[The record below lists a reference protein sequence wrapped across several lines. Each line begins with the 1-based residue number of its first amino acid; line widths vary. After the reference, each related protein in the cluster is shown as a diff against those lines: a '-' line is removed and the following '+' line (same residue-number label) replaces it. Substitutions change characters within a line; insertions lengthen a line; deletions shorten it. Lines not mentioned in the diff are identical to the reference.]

1 MYINSIDYCPALT
14 RLPQARFGNF
24 TSSQSL
30 YVFAVAL
37 PYTNPYRYNHYVIS
51 LAHHVIAG
59 WFLKSRQKF
68 RYNFVKYI
76 VTGLDQHID
85 KAFPM
90 NASAALVNEDSS
102 NRKRSSSLK
111 ERGTGKERG
120 GKELV
125 LHTSLH
131 EFHMEL
137 AETCIDF
144 MAKHTYSPCVA
155 QPKRLPATN
164 FMLAGG
170 QSMSWLL
177 GHNLITITTSGCAGV
192 AKNGICDRCAVFCKV
207 PSQAAAAAAATTN
220 ANSGGG
226 VDGSVVNATAAVG
239 VGTSGGGI
247 LASSG
252 YGLHKRYTKSSLQ
265 HSRFGHNFWE
275 YRKLFCQFRI
285 YTFLLLYFYT
295 MHTFY
300 SCGQNIPN

>member
-1 MYINSIDYCPALT
+1 M
-14 RLPQARFGNF
+14 
-24 TSSQSL
+24 
-30 YVFAVAL
+30 FAVAL
-37 PYTNPYRYNHYVIS
+37 PYTNPYRYNHYIIS

-90 NASAALVNEDSS
+90 NASALVNEDSS

-111 ERGTGKERG
+111 ERGTGKER

-192 AKNGICDRCAVFCKV
+192 AKNGTCDRCAVFCKV
-207 PSQAAAAAAATTN
+207 PSQAITSAGAGGQVAGGGNLA
-220 ANSGGG
+220 SGGF
-226 VDGSVVNATAAVG
+226 
-239 VGTSGGGI
+239 
-247 LASSG
+247 
-252 YGLHKRYTKSSLQ
+252 GLQKRYTKSSLQ
-265 HSRFGHNFWE
+265 HSRFERNFGN
-275 YRKLFCQFRI
+275 RI
-285 YTFLLLYFYT
+285 
-295 MHTFY
+295 
-300 SCGQNIPN
+300 

>member
-1 MYINSIDYCPALT
+1 M
-14 RLPQARFGNF
+14 
-24 TSSQSL
+24 
-30 YVFAVAL
+30 FAVAL
-37 PYTNPYRYNHYVIS
+37 PYTNPYRYNHYIIS

-85 KAFPM
+85 KAFPL
-90 NASAALVNEDSS
+90 NSSSLVNEDSS

-120 GKELV
+120 KEQV
-125 LHTSLH
+125 QNTYLH

-155 QPKRLPATN
+155 QPKRLPTTE

-177 GHNLITITTSGCAGV
+177 GHNLITITTSGCTGV
-192 AKNGICDRCAVFCKV
+192 AKNGICDRCTVFCKV
-207 PSQAAAAAAATTN
+207 PSQSVGGTAT
-220 ANSGGG
+220 SLGGAMG
-226 VDGSVVNATAAVG
+226 TGLSAPNNL
-239 VGTSGGGI
+239 TSGFGPQ
-247 LASSG
+247 
-252 YGLHKRYTKSSLQ
+252 KRYTKGSLQ
-265 HSRFGHNFWE
+265 HSRFEHKFGYLTE
-275 YRKLFCQFRI
+275 
-285 YTFLLLYFYT
+285 
-295 MHTFY
+295 
-300 SCGQNIPN
+300 